1 MRLACSD
8 EEEVPEWMEP
18 LRYVP
23 SHSLRPR
30 CSVCTVLLV
39 PCSCFVV
46 VAAVADDNDG
56 VEAAA
61 DNWPVR

>member
-1 MRLACSD
+1 
-8 EEEVPEWMEP
+8 MEP

-23 SHSLRPR
+23 SRSLRPR
-30 CSVCTVLLV
+30 CFVCTVLLV
-39 PCSCFVV
+39 PYSCFV
-46 VAAVADDNDG
+46 AVADNDG